1 LHVKFR
7 GDVLFRFK
15 GLFAMAVLHIT
26 DASGREW
33 QLPLSTHEPCTIGR
47 APDNR
52 VVLNDPRASRH
63 HAYIKFQHGAYVVVD
78 GSLDGKLSANHVF
91 VNGAQRLEH
100 PLSEGDTL
108 QIGASK
114 LRLDLSDERRAPQP
128 QAQFDDKPLGHTQL
142 LVSAN
147 DVIRAALTR
156 VQPAASVSA
165 SGAELEELR
174 RKAKILAL
182 LYEMSKTLGSVFDLD
197 SIFEKACEIIF
208 SATPADRV
216 VALLEEEGD
225 GDGEDTLRVVALR
238 ARDETHAA
246 RARQQPI
253 GRTITRKVMRERQ
266 ALLSQDAAAD
276 SEFAGVHSIV
286 AQGVHS
292 TICAPLIA
300 DTRVHG
306 ALYADRLDAF
316 TAFTRDDLELVSAV
330 AAQTAVAVEN
340 ARSHERLAREEV
352 ARANYSRFMPE
363 YVVRQ
368 ILEDPDSFKLGGVN
382 QTLTV
387 LFADIRGFTRLSEK
401 AQPERVVHLLNNYFT
416 AMSDIIFAHGG
427 TLDKYIGDGLMA
439 LFGAP
444 TATPEDA
451 CNAVAA
457 AVAMQQQMEVINE
470 QLRADGLEEIAIG
483 IGLHTGV
490 ATVGYIGSERRSEYT
505 AIGDTV
511 NLAARL
517 EQNAKPGQ
525 ILLSEAAALAAEKA
539 NCKFNP
545 RPPIKV
551 KNRVQPVPIFEV
563 EWRQTPADDGTAA
576 TPSTAD

>member
-1 LHVKFR
+1 
-7 GDVLFRFK
+7 
-15 GLFAMAVLHIT
+15 MALLHIT
-26 DASGREW
+26 DAGGRVW
-33 QLPLSTHEPCTIGR
+33 QLPLSPQGVCTIGR

-52 VVLNDPRASRH
+52 VVLNDPRASRY
-63 HAYIKFQHGAYVVVD
+63 HAHVRYRGGSYVLVD
-78 GSLDGKLSANHVF
+78 GSVEGKLSANHVF
-91 VNGAQRLEH
+91 VNGEQRLEH
-100 PLSEGDTL
+100 PMRDGDIV
-108 QIGASK
+108 QIGASR
-114 LRLDLSDERRAPQP
+114 LRLDLSDEPKTPESEAR
-128 QAQFDDKPLGHTQL
+128 FEDKPLGHTQL

-147 DVIRAALTR
+147 DVIRAALGARTSS
-156 VQPAASVSA
+156 PATAERA
-165 SGAELEELR
+165 AAAAQNAELEELR
-174 RKAKILAL
+174 GKARILAL

-197 SIFEKACEIIF
+197 PIFEKACEVIF

-216 VALLEEEGD
+216 VALLSDESRRGEEGD
-225 GDGEDTLRVVALR
+225 EDLVVVAMR
-238 ARDETHAA
+238 VRDETRAAHA
-246 RARQQPI
+246 RKQPI

-276 SEFAGVHSIV
+276 MEFAGVHSIV

-306 ALYADRLDAF
+306 ALYADRLDPF
-316 TAFTRDDLELVSAV
+316 TSFTRDDLELVSAV

-340 ARSHERLAREEV
+340 ARAHARLAHEEV
-352 ARANYSRFMPE
+352 ARANYSRFLPE
-363 YVVRQ
+363 YVVKQ
-368 ILEDPDSFKLGGVN
+368 ILENPDSFKLGGVN

-387 LFADIRGFTRLSEK
+387 LFADIRGFTRLSEN
-401 AQPERVVHLLNNYFT
+401 APPDRVVHLLNNYFT
-416 AMSDIIFAHGG
+416 AMSDVVFGHGG

-451 CNAVAA
+451 CNAVSA
-457 AVAMQQQMEVINE
+457 AVQMQRRMEGINT
-470 QLRADGLEEIAIG
+470 QLRADGLADIAIG

-517 EQNAKPGQ
+517 EQNAAPGQ
-525 ILLSEAAALAAEKA
+525 ILLSDAAARAAA
-539 NCKFNP
+539 GAGCAFSP
-545 RPPIKV
+545 RTPITV

-563 EWRQTPADDGTAA
+563 DWRNTQ
-576 TPSTAD
+576 